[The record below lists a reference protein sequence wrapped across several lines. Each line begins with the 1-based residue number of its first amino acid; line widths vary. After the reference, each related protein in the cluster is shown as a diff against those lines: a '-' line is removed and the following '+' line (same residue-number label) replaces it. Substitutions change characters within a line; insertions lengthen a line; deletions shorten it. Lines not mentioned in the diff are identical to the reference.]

1 MTEARAE
8 ETPSFLARHVPI
20 TRWISAYPRASVGP
34 DLLGGFTL
42 WGMAVPAGIAYAGLA
57 GMPPEAGLYTLLA
70 SLAAA
75 ALFSSSRHIVIA
87 ATSASA
93 AMAASAIAGLAPV
106 DAAAYAGLF
115 ATLVLCVG
123 AIFLLAGVAK
133 LGFITQ
139 FLARP
144 VMEGFVFGLAIFVI
158 VKQLPK
164 LVGVSGGDGN
174 TIQQLVSLLSRIGE
188 WDPLTTVV
196 GVGGIVML
204 LVAPRLSGR
213 LPAGLILLVVGIG
226 LSTLAGGAARGVT
239 VVGTIPTGLP
249 GPHLPT
255 LEPGAML
262 TLVAA
267 AAGIALVAFSESLG
281 AADAFATKHQYD
293 IDPDQE
299 LVALGVANLGSG
311 VLGGLAAGGS
321 MSQSA
326 VSEGAGAKTQLSNLV
341 AVGLTLVTVIAL
353 MPLFTNLPTA
363 LLASLIIVAVS
374 GLMKVPAMRRYHD
387 LSRTEFALGMVALL
401 GVVLIDVL
409 PGMVIAVVLSVIVVA
424 YRSSRPHVSRLGRM
438 LGTTDDFRDVE
449 RHPEAR
455 EVPGLLVVRVAMPI
469 YYANARAV
477 RDAVRA
483 FVADTDP
490 PVRAVL
496 LDMEGNDGLDLT
508 AAEMLTVEVERLQ
521 AAGVSVM
528 AARVHAPVRE
538 MAQRTGLLD
547 RVGAANVHP
556 TLGDAIAAFQ
566 ARPLVDASAP
576 NPDNLTRN

>member
-1 MTEARAE
+1 MAETRAAP
-8 ETPSFLARHVPI
+8 TPSFLARHVPI
-20 TRWISAYPRASVGP
+20 TRWLPSYPKAAASA

-70 SLAAA
+70 SLTAA

-123 AIFLLAGVAK
+123 AIFLLAGVAR

-139 FLARP
+139 FLSRP
-144 VMEGFVFGLAIFVI
+144 VMEGFVFGLAVFVI

-164 LVGVSGGDGN
+164 LVGVSGGEGN
-174 TIQQLVSLLSRIGE
+174 TVRQLISLLGRIGE

-196 GVGGIVML
+196 GIGGIALL

-213 LPAGLILLVVGIG
+213 LPAGLILLVIGIG
-226 LSTLAGGAARGVT
+226 LSTLADFAARGVT
-239 VVGTIPTGLP
+239 VVGAIPTGLP
-249 GPHLPT
+249 VPHLPAVDPTALPT
-255 LEPGAML
+255 LI
-262 TLVAA
+262 AA
-267 AAGIALVAFSESLG
+267 AGGIALVAFSETLG
-281 AADAFATKHQYD
+281 AADAFATKHKYD

-299 LVALGVANLGSG
+299 LIALGIANLGSG
-311 VLGGLAAGGS
+311 VLGGIAAGGS

-326 VSEGAGAKTQLSNLV
+326 VSEGAGASTQLSNLV
-341 AVGLTLVTVIAL
+341 AVGLTLVTVVAL

-374 GLMKVPAMRRYHD
+374 GLIKVPAMRRYYE

-424 YRSSRPHVSRLGRM
+424 YRSSRPHVARLGRVA
-438 LGTTDDFRDVE
+438 GTADDFRDVQ

-455 EVPGLLVVRVAMPI
+455 EVPGLLVVQVAMPI

-483 FVADTDP
+483 FVGDADP
-490 PVRAVL
+490 PVRALVL
-496 LDMEGNDGLDLT
+496 DLDGNDGLDLT
-508 AAEMLTVEVERLQ
+508 AAEMLTLEAARLR
-521 AAGVSVM
+521 AAGVTVM
-528 AARVHAPVRE
+528 AARVHAPVLE
-538 MAQRTGLLD
+538 MARRTGLLD
-547 RVGAANVHP
+547 EIGATNIHP
-556 TLGDAIAAFQ
+556 TLAAAVAAFE
-566 ARPLVDASAP
+566 AEAP
-576 NPDNLTRN
+576 R